1 MVVVVV
7 VEGVVVVV
15 VGLLVVVVGVVVEV
29 DFSMRCPLQHKWFS
43 FLLSHLMKEQ
53 NLGSFLALSASPVL
67 SMFSAFVLCAAVASV
82 TKAGK
87 IISDSLE
94 LFSLCVSVVVV
105 VAALG
110 VVLVN
115 LL

>member
-1 MVVVVV
+1 MV
-7 VEGVVVVV
+7 
-15 VGLLVVVVGVVVEV
+15 L
-29 DFSMRCPLQHKWFS
+29 DFSMSCPLQHKWFS

-53 NLGSFLALSASPVL
+53 NFGSFLALSASTVL
-67 SMFSAFVLCAAVASV
+67 SMLFPFVLCAALASV

-105 VAALG
+105 VVVVLG